1 MIELRRKHDLGRFRR
16 VILWKSDGD
25 WVSSVGPKRVGPPW
39 DPSIPTSQVQ
49 TTIGAF
55 SGSCEKPKRM
65 VFSPLLPF
73 FLQTRFAKRHCK
85 LIWWGRFRGWGLG
98 EGFWGEGGA
107 VFFVVFLP
115 LAARATPMGPKVTS
129 ASRTAW
135 QGLACKWCE
144 QNGITFCIR
153 KLIDSLS

>member
-1 MIELRRKHDLGRFRR
+1 MIELRRKQDLGRFRR

-55 SGSCEKPKRM
+55 SGSCEKPKRV
-65 VFSPLLPF
+65 VFSPLLSF

-85 LIWWGRFRGWGLG
+85 LIWWGRIRGWGLG
-98 EGFWGEGGA
+98 EGVWGEGVLIFLSFSCLSRPARRQWGQKSRLRRAALGRALRSNGA
-107 VFFVVFLP
+107 NK
-115 LAARATPMGPKVTS
+115 MES
-129 ASRTAW
+129 S
-135 QGLACKWCE
+135 
-144 QNGITFCIR
+144 FCIR
-153 KLIDSLS
+153 KLIASLS